1 MHLCVCGCLCM
12 SECPYI
18 KKYVALRRAKKPET
32 LGVPPELPRGRTQG
46 SSGGAPSV
54 CNSSVHDVLPGV
66 CTMSSVERSHCYV
79 AIVHVCF
86 AIACMH
92 LLRYYLDKH
101 DFFDYWC
108 TLMYLALWH
117 LNYTYISTMTVA
129 IDTWNDNW
137 TSQRCMCMTSA
148 STDG

>member
-1 MHLCVCGCLCM
+1 MHVCVCVVVSVSECPCIKEYVALTRANKPKTLGASPELPCVCGM
-12 SECPYI
+12 Y
-18 KKYVALRRAKKPET
+18 
-32 LGVPPELPRGRTQG
+32 

-54 CNSSVHDVLPGV
+54 CNSSVHDVLPCV
-66 CTMSSVERSHCYV
+66 CITSSVERFHCYV

-92 LLRYYLDKH
+92 LLGYYLDKH

-108 TLMYLALWH
+108 ALMYFALWH
-117 LNYTYISTMTVA
+117 INYTYISTMTVA
-129 IDTWNDNW
+129 IDTCNDNR
-137 TSQRCMCMTSA
+137 TSQQCMCMPNA